1 MTVVLFLIVLLLAAS
16 NGANDN
22 FKGVAALYGSRVA
35 GYWTSL
41 GWASV
46 TTLAGS
52 LCSVFLA
59 QALLK
64 AFTGAGLVPD
74 EIAAQSGFAL
84 AVAGGAGLTVAL
96 GSWRGLPIS
105 TTHALVGAMC
115 GAGLIAVGF
124 GGVHFSTLGKTF
136 LLPLLASPLIA
147 LIPAWIIAPWLRKLV
162 RRATGDPECICT
174 NRAAAAVTAE
184 GIQLRSA
191 AQTISATNAECE
203 IHGARPRHLRLD
215 ARGTVNALLFL
226 SSGAVSFARGLNDTP
241 KIAALLLPITL
252 LNDSSAVLAVGM
264 AMLVG
269 GLIGARRVAHTMS
282 DKIPTLDVGAAL
294 SASLTT
300 GLLVS
305 TASVNG
311 LPVSTTH
318 VSVGALAGAGANGGS
333 GINGQ
338 VMTNI
343 AWSWVITLPIGAL
356 FGAVLYV
363 ILC

>member
-1 MTVVLFLIVLLLAAS
+1 MNIALFVIVLMLAAS

-22 FKGVAALYGSRVA
+22 FKGVAALYSSRVA
-35 GYWTSL
+35 SYWTCL

-64 AFTGAGLVPD
+64 AFTGAGLVPGN
-74 EIAAQSGFAL
+74 IAGQTAFAL

-115 GAGLIAVGF
+115 GAGLIAVGT
-124 GGVHFSTLGKTF
+124 GVQFSSLGKTF
-136 LLPLLASPLIA
+136 LLPLLASPVIA
-147 LIPAWIIAPWLRKLV
+147 VVPAWIIAPWLRKLV
-162 RRATGDPECICT
+162 ARATRNPECVCRT
-174 NRAAAAVTAE
+174 VATGGVTPE
-184 GIQLRSA
+184 GLQLRSA
-191 AQTISATNAECE
+191 SQVIRGTNAQCQV
-203 IHGARPRHLRLD
+203 HGARPSLLRAD
-215 ARGTVNALLFL
+215 ARGAVNGLLFL

-241 KIAALLLPITL
+241 KIAALLLPIAL
-252 LNDSSAVLAVGM
+252 LDGGSAVLAVGA
-264 AMLVG
+264 AMLIG
-269 GLIGARRVAHTMS
+269 GLIGARRVAATMS
-282 DKIPTLDVGAAL
+282 DKITKLDLGAAL

-300 GLLVS
+300 AVLVS
-305 TASVNG
+305 TASFNG

-333 GINGQ
+333 GVNRK
-338 VMTNI
+338 VMTGI
-343 AWSWVITLPIGAL
+343 VLSWVITLPIGAA
-356 FGAVLYV
+356 FGALLYAFV
-363 ILC
+363 G